1 MSNIYNFMTQTSGG
15 KEFIFKIQVEC
26 LTSKFKKN
34 NQDANVPQHWYQHL
48 VDFENMTE
56 FSITIMEL
64 LADLLNNEITSALID
79 YRHF

>member
-1 MSNIYNFMTQTSGG
+1 MVKSLSLKF
-15 KEFIFKIQVEC
+15 QVEC

-48 VDFENMTE
+48 VDYENMTE
-56 FSITIMEL
+56 FSITKMEFV
-64 LADLLNNEITSALID
+64 ADLLNNEITTALID

>member
-1 MSNIYNFMTQTSGG
+1 MTQTSGG

-34 NQDANVPQHWYQHL
+34 NQDANVHQHWYQHL

-56 FSITIMEL
+56 FSITKMEFV
-64 LADLLNNEITSALID
+64 ADILNNEITSALLD